1 MKELE
6 AAMELSI
13 GFKKFLKSDPGKYL
27 IGVAEQDTKIAK
39 DQLLEIDPYKYTTLA
54 DLQNAILSIQREANV
69 AMALQNYIGVA
80 IVEGEQAEQ
89 HLNTEGAD

>member
-1 MKELE
+1 MKDLE
-6 AAMELSI
+6 AAMELATD
-13 GFKKFLKSDPGKYL
+13 FKKFLQSDPGKYL
-27 IGVAEQDTKIAK
+27 IGCAEQDTKIAK
-39 DQLLEIDPYKYTTLA
+39 DKLLELDPYKYKTLTE
-54 DLQNAILSIQREANV
+54 LQNAILSIQREANI